1 LILGCALIRIHKAP
15 SRPSQA
21 VREVDAGLIVDVIGL
36 VPWLY
41 MSSIVL
47 LEQVLGHILESLL
60 VLRNIFLYIFHVA
73 WLYRLFLDFLNFRI

>member
-1 LILGCALIRIHKAP
+1 MIRIHKAP
-15 SRPSQA
+15 GRPSQA

-36 VPWLY
+36 VPWLH

-47 LEQVLGHILESLL
+47 LEQVLGHILEGLL
-60 VLRNIFLYIFHVA
+60 VLRNVFLYIFYVA